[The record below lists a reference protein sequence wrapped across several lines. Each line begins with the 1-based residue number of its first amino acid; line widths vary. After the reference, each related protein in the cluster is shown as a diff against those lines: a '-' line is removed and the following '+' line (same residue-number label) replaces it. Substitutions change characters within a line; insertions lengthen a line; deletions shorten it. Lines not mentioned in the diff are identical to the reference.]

1 MKSLRNKLLCVLAAT
16 TGLCLP
22 VQVSAEESV
31 QIAGWTFS
39 GGYERVDEGTNAS
52 FTPNGGEWTES
63 GAVWFK
69 DFTPYIYPD
78 TKQDGQDGAVL
89 TAMSAGRYWQIVDN
103 NNGDKV
109 LRIENAEANAIT
121 DYTDASQHNVY
132 YEARFSTTGYKDIT
146 LTYEIAYGANVE
158 AAIEAVVSTDGG
170 TTWFDAGQGKTSPNW
185 WVFTKNE
192 VKMSANDKE
201 EVIVRLIAGNGFASN
216 WNMKS
221 LTVSG
226 IQSGEQQP
234 IDAKG
239 ATVAWPFDA
248 ASEGQTSANVSVPE
262 AVSSASFSVSDKL
275 FVKEYRKAG
284 SEEMATF
291 EPYENIAKARDDEA
305 YVSFNIIPKKGV
317 AYTPTELSL
326 NASKIGTSGGTFD
339 IVAIADGVQTEVTKG
354 QDPEK
359 NGTGNSFTSYKYDIA
374 QLGTVNEQLE
384 IRVYIYNLNTAKQLG
399 ISDFTVTGDFEGTPL
414 PVPSYTLAV
423 TTDNAEAGSV
433 SSNPAGNEFD
443 EGTNITVT
451 ATENFGYHFA
461 AWINET
467 GETVSTD
474 NPYTFEISQNTT
486 LKATYTKNNVYAL
499 NVKLEGG
506 ANANLVQFTP
516 EGNVIDGVHWYE
528 EGTDVELTALNNR
541 ILTFTNWE
549 DNTTDATRK
558 VKMDGQKDFT
568 ATFSAIDYIVG
579 WDFYY
584 DNPASERAADYKA
597 ETDNAGLMSL
607 RTEDGLTSTWLANG
621 VEKGQYN
628 GKYAARSWRPLAD
641 HYYFEMSF
649 STIGYQNIKLAA
661 ALGNNFNSH
670 ETIHAQYSTDGKE
683 FTTFG
688 TYTMPNRGWVSQE
701 LELPAEAAGQQLL
714 YIRFMPDWD
723 SPLVGNEAETDGL
736 AITDVFVLAD
746 KDIINDDTAPKLV
759 STLPEN
765 DAEGVT
771 ANGSVIL
778 TFDEKVQAAGGGK
791 ATLGGEKIEPTVSG
805 KTVVYRYSGLDYS
818 TQYTFTLP
826 AGAIED
832 RSGNA
837 FEGVEITFRTM
848 DRQQPE
854 ARVYDAVVAQDGTG
868 DYTTVQAAIDA
879 APADRISPWLI
890 FIKAGKYKE
899 HVDIP
904 ENKPYLHFIGQGK
917 DVVEITDDKLC
928 GGDNALHVDLGAT
941 FVARSSDLY
950 FEGISFVNSYG
961 VEQNAGPQALAL
973 NTKNDRVVFKDC
985 GMYSYQDT
993 WITPSLSNCRGY
1005 VKNCFIEG
1013 AVDFIYNNGDYFFDE
1028 CTLNIVRKEGGYI
1041 VAPSHDAN
1049 SKWGYVFMNNT
1060 ITAPGVPSETSV
1072 WLGRPWHNQP
1082 KTVFINT
1089 TAEVTIPATGWY
1101 ETMGGIPAVFAEYN
1115 TMDKDGNPVD
1125 LTHRNTYYWYTDDS
1139 GQKVEGYAKAVLTAE
1154 EAAEYTIKNVLRG
1167 TDNWQPEIITE
1178 ACGTP
1183 QPTVNKAEGTI
1194 EWEAVPYAI
1203 CYVITKD
1210 GNVEGFTTDT
1220 YCTYEEGSEYAIQAA
1235 NEYGG
1240 LGAKAIVDGTPS
1252 GIESV
1257 GTEEELTLTG
1267 IYSVDGTKLSSM
1279 QKGLNILTYTTA
1291 DGKTVVRKVMK

>member
-1 MKSLRNKLLCVLAAT
+1 MKNLRNKLLCALAAT
-16 TGLCLP
+16 AGVFIP
-22 VQVSAEESV
+22 AQVSAQESA
-31 QIAGWTFS
+31 QIAAWTFS
-39 GGYERVDEGTNAS
+39 GGYERVDEGTSAY
-52 FTPNGGEWTES
+52 FTPSSGQWAES
-63 GAVWFK
+63 GVVWFK
-69 DFTPYIYPD
+69 DYAPYIYP
-78 TKQDGQDGAVL
+78 TAKADGQDGAVL
-89 TAMSAGRYWQIVDN
+89 TAMYENRYWQIVDN

-109 LRIENAEANAIT
+109 LRIENAAANTIT

-132 YEARFSTTGYKDIT
+132 YEAKFSTTGYKDIT
-146 LTYEIAYGANVE
+146 LTYEMACGANTE
-158 AAIEAVVSTDGG
+158 AAIEAVISTDGG
-170 TTWFDAGQGKTSPNW
+170 TTWFDAGQGKTTAQW
-185 WVFTKNE
+185 WVFNQNE
-192 VKMSANDKE
+192 VKMSANNKE
-201 EVIVRLIAGNGFASN
+201 QVVVRLIAGNDLASN
-216 WNMKS
+216 WNLKS

-226 IQSGEQQP
+226 TPSEEAKP
-234 IDAKG
+234 IDVQG
-239 ATVAWPFDA
+239 ATVAWPFDI
-248 ASEGQTSANVSVPE
+248 ASQGQTSANVSVPE
-262 AVSSASFSVSDKL
+262 AVSSASFAVSDKL
-275 FVKEYRKAG
+275 FVKQYRKIG
-284 SEEMATF
+284 SEEMVTF
-291 EPYENIAKARDDEA
+291 EPYEKIAKARDEEA
-305 YVSFNIIPKKGV
+305 YINFSIIPKKGV
-317 AYTPTELSL
+317 AYTPTELSF

-339 IVAIADGVQTEVTKG
+339 IVAIADGVQTDIASGEN
-354 QDPEK
+354 PER
-359 NGTGNSFTSYKYDIA
+359 NGTGNSFTNYKYDISKV
-374 QLGTVNEQLE
+374 GTVNERLE
-384 IRVYIYNLNTAKQLG
+384 LRLYVYNLDAGKEFGTG
-399 ISDFTVTGDFEGTPL
+399 DFTVTGDFKGTPV
-414 PVPSYTLAV
+414 PVPSYTLSV
-423 TTDNAEAGSV
+423 TTENAEAGSV
-433 SSNPAGNEFD
+433 SSNPAGAEFD
-443 EGTNITVT
+443 EGTSITVS

-461 AWINET
+461 AWVDET

-474 NPYTFEISQNTT
+474 NPYTFEISGNTT

-506 ANANLVQFTP
+506 ANANLVQFAP
-516 EGNVIDGVHWYE
+516 EGNVVDGVHWYE
-528 EGTDVELTALNNR
+528 EGTDVVLTALNNR
-541 ILTFTNWE
+541 ILTFTTWE

-568 ATFSAIDYIVG
+568 ATFSSVDYIVG

-584 DNPASERAADYKA
+584 DNPASERSADYKA
-597 ETDNAGLMSL
+597 ETENGGLMSL
-607 RTEDGLTSTWLANG
+607 RTEDGKTSTWLANG

-641 HYYFEMSF
+641 HYYFEASF
-649 STIGYQNIKLAA
+649 STIGYQNIVMAA
-661 ALGNNFNSH
+661 SLGNNFNSH
-670 ETIHAQYSTDGKE
+670 ETIYAQYSTDGKA

-688 TYTMPNRGWVSQE
+688 TYTMPNKGWNTQE
-701 LELPAEAAGQQLL
+701 IALPAEAANQQLL
-714 YIRFMPDWD
+714 YIRFMPDWN

-736 AITDVFVLAD
+736 AITDVFILAD
-746 KDIINDDTAPKLV
+746 REIVDDDTAPKLI
-759 STLPEN
+759 STLPE
-765 DAEGVT
+765 DKAEGVT

-791 ATLGGEKIEPTVSG
+791 ATLGGEELEPTVSG

-868 DYTTVQAAIDA
+868 DYTTVQAAVDA

-904 ENKPYLHFIGQGK
+904 ENKPFLHFIGQGK

-928 GGDNALHVDLGAT
+928 GGDNALHVDVGAT
-941 FVARSSDLY
+941 FVAKSADLY

-961 VEQNAGPQALAL
+961 VETNDGPQALAL

-993 WITPSLSNCRGY
+993 WITPSASDTRGY

-1028 CTLNIVRKEGGYI
+1028 CTLNIVRKSGGYI
-1041 VAPSHDAN
+1041 VAPSHDAD

-1060 ITAPGVPSETSV
+1060 ITAPGNPAETDV

-1101 ETMGGIPAVFAEYN
+1101 ETMGGIPAIFAEYN
-1115 TMDKDGNPVD
+1115 TMDADGNPVD
-1125 LTHRNTYYWYTDDS
+1125 LTHRNTYYWYEDDG

-1167 TDNWQPEIITE
+1167 DDNWQPEIITE
-1178 ACGTP
+1178 ACAAP
-1183 QPTVNKAEGTI
+1183 QPKLNEADGTL

-1203 CYVITKD
+1203 CYVITKN
-1210 GNVEGFTTDT
+1210 GEVEGFTTET
-1220 YCTYEEGSEYAIQAA
+1220 SCAYTEGSEYAIQAA

-1240 LGAKAIVDGTPS
+1240 LSAKGTVDGTTT
-1252 GIESV
+1252 GIGSV
-1257 GTEEELTLTG
+1257 ETEGELTLKG
-1267 IYSVDGTKLSSM
+1267 IYSVDGTKLAAA
-1279 QKGLNILTYTTA
+1279 QKGLNILVYTTA
-1291 DGKTVVRKVMK
+1291 DGKTVVRKVLK